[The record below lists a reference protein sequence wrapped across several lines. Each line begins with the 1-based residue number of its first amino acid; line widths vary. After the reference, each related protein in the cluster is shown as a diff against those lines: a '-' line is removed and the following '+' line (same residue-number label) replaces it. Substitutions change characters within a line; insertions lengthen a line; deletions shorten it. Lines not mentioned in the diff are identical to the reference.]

1 MNQSKQILLYI
12 IFALSLTN
20 TGCESIFLNEQ
31 SNDVT
36 QWIKHAAAAEQCI
49 PFEFETIEDALK
61 ELSQANIEVL
71 SSKKVEFPVCKACFC
86 PVGLEYYALIAQK
99 QLPTAVKIGWTVV
112 SDSTET
118 HSLTQ

>member
-1 MNQSKQILLYI
+1 MKLTKHILLYF

-20 TGCESIFLNEQ
+20 IGCESIFLNEQ
-31 SNDVT
+31 STDDT
-36 QWIKHAAAAEQCI
+36 QWIKHTAAAEQCI
-49 PFEFETIEDALK
+49 PYEFETIEDALK

-71 SSKKVEFPVCKACFC
+71 SSKKVEFPVCRACFC

-99 QLPTAVKIGWTVV
+99 QLPTAVEIGWTVV

-118 HSLTQ
+118 HSMTP

>member
-1 MNQSKQILLYI
+1 MNPSKQILLYV

-31 SNDVT
+31 STDYT
-36 QWIKHAAAAEQCI
+36 QWIKHVAAVEQCI
-49 PFEFETIEDALK
+49 PYEFATIEDALK

-71 SSKKVEFPVCKACFC
+71 SSKKIEFSVCSACFC

-99 QLPTAVKIGWTVV
+99 QLTTAVEIGWTVV
-112 SDSTET
+112 NDSTQT
-118 HSLTQ
+118 HSMTQ